1 MVTVQSLLEPVIG
14 HYRRLSNSYH
24 SCIIIWVHLIS
35 SVWIKLHIHQLRP
48 IQQSRQ
54 KVLWSC
60 CPKIILCLEL
70 LVSLC
75 CNKGI
80 FPLKGSTLEYQ
91 INEHVRLFFFRKK
104 PGLCILISYCA
115 VINLKIQILFSIFL
129 EKNPKL

>member
-80 FPLKGSTLEYQ
+80 FPLIGSRWLTFTKFTKYFDVLYCLFYSQYCLEFLVSLSGNKG
-91 INEHVRLFFFRKK
+91 
-104 PGLCILISYCA
+104 
-115 VINLKIQILFSIFL
+115 IFPL
-129 EKNPKL
+129 TRQD